1 MSNFEGQIRQ
11 WVNLD
16 NKVKLLL
23 EEVKTIRDEK
33 NKTELKILEYVEAN
47 QLNKA
52 TVNISDGSLRFV
64 TVKQTP
70 TLTLTYVEKCL
81 RQCIPNKDQVQS
93 IMQVIKDERNAKY
106 VPDIKRSYK

>member
-81 RQCIPNKDQVQS
+81 SQCITNKDQVQK